1 MPQLSPQIRQRFPG
15 DSSALEWP
23 RASCKALSAPSSSGP
38 VGTEGFCSLTLP
50 VNPHFPRSTSQAG
63 IRSQIFTLPP
73 CQVQVLHEIFSST
86 KKFVASFPSFCPEG
100 KQVPLSIRGRIWC
113 PLLSPGVSLQIYLFI
128 SVHSGLLSQIFPAPH
143 MLKTTAML
151 PEGRKSLL
159 ELLGNFSSQGELFRA
174 PIFLKPGV
182 PVIFEG
188 KNQTTWISY
197 HKNCC
202 FLRCGHCQALTRIGT
217 QPPGTLGKGQF
228 STT

>member
-1 MPQLSPQIRQRFPG
+1 M
-15 DSSALEWP
+15 
-23 RASCKALSAPSSSGP
+23 
-38 VGTEGFCSLTLP
+38 GTEGFCSLTLP

-63 IRSQIFTLPP
+63 MRSQIFTLPP

-128 SVHSGLLSQIFPAPH
+128 SVHLGLLSQIFPAPH